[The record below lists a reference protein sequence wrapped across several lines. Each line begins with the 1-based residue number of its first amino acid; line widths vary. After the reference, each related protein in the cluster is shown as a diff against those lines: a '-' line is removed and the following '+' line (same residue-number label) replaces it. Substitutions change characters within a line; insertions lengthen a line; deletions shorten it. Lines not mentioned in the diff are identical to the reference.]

1 MVVKCKD
8 ARAYATM
15 IFVVHALSTFTLKYW
30 AFYSFLFEIPQNFR
44 LSKSGQGNTAFS
56 FSPALSCLGS
66 VEFLTGRKRNVFV
79 TAKNQF
85 VAM

>member
-1 MVVKCKD
+1 MASYQKFLKILGCQ
-8 ARAYATM
+8 RADKRR
-15 IFVVHALSTFTLKYW
+15 I
-30 AFYSFLFEIPQNFR
+30 
-44 LSKSGQGNTAFS
+44 GNTVFS

-85 VAM
+85 VAMRLRKLVSE